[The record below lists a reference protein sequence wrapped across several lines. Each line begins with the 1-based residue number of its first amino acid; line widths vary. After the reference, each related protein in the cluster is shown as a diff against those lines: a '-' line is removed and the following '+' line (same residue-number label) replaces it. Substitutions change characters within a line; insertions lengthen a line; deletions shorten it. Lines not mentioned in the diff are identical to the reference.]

1 MALAS
6 ISRLE
11 LLNCIIG
18 VPIFSTA
25 EFNVLA
31 TSNCSATYVT
41 NGRASEKE
49 PMSRDRTGKTRL
61 NCFSPGRR
69 KLRLYDILYSTMGF
83 DLDAIRA
90 RAKNDFI
97 DAWTATAE
105 LIPTGT
111 EISLARKGKPHL
123 VRELIEKS
131 RQILLNLGFDEVE
144 NLTLLPDSDVVKQY
158 GPEARVILD
167 RAFYL
172 AELPRPDIG
181 LSATRIAQ
189 LKKIAEK
196 IDTERLQTILR
207 NYKKGE
213 IEADNLIEE
222 LIAGLDISDYQATE
236 LLDTVLP
243 EMKELRPVPSN
254 KTLRSHMT
262 ATWFHTLA
270 ALQDRVSFPVAL
282 FSVGP
287 RYRNEQR
294 EDARH
299 LRVHHSASVVVMDPE
314 MSLDAGEAVTR
325 DIMQQYGFSD
335 IRFATKIATSK
346 YYAPGQEQE
355 VFVNYKGTWL
365 EIADIGMYS
374 PVALANFNIRY
385 PVFNAGFGIERL
397 GVLIYETDDVRKLA
411 YPQFSIIEYSDEE
424 IATSITYIA
433 NPQTAKGQEIARAI
447 EDTARRH
454 KDDIAPCEFL
464 AWKDEFIEVKVVEE
478 EAGKRLIGPAGF
490 NEICVADGSIYSD
503 IVPSGIHT
511 GINYMRAIAMC
522 AAAAIERGNGNLTY
536 QVKGI
541 RHLSDLNL
549 QIPEGVR
556 EHIEGQQ
563 KKIRV
568 TGAVFVTIESKS
580 AGGESD

>member
-1 MALAS
+1 MAT
-6 ISRLE
+6 
-11 LLNCIIG
+11 
-18 VPIFSTA
+18 F
-25 EFNVLA
+25 
-31 TSNCSATYVT
+31 
-41 NGRASEKE
+41 
-49 PMSRDRTGKTRL
+49 DTGEIK
-61 NCFSPGRR
+61 S
-69 KLRLYDILYSTMGF
+69 K
-83 DLDAIRA
+83 
-90 RAKNDFI
+90 AKNNFT
-97 DAWTATAE
+97 DAWIATAK

-111 EISLARKGKPHL
+111 EISLTKKGKPHL
-123 VRELIEKS
+123 VRELIQKS
-131 RQILLNLGFDEVE
+131 RQILLNLGFDEAE

-181 LSATRIAQ
+181 LSEKRIGQ
-189 LKKIAEK
+189 IKKITEEIDIEK
-196 IDTERLQTILR
+196 LQTILR

-222 LIAGLDISDYQATE
+222 LIAGLSITDYQATE
-236 LLDTVLP
+236 LMEKVFP
-243 EMKELRPVPSN
+243 EIKELQPVPSN

-270 ALQDRVSFPVAL
+270 AVQDKASFPVAL

-299 LRVHHSASVVVMDPE
+299 LRVHHSASIVVMDPE
-314 MSLDAGEAVTR
+314 MSLDAGSAITR

-335 IRFATKIATSK
+335 IKFETKIATSK

-355 VFVNYKGTWL
+355 VFVKHKGTWL

-374 PVALANFNIRY
+374 PVALANFDIKY

-397 GVLIYETDDVRKLA
+397 GMLIYEIDDVRKLA
-411 YPQFSIIEYSDEE
+411 YPQFSVTEYSDEE
-424 IATSITYIA
+424 IAKSITFIA
-433 NPQTAKGQEIARAI
+433 SPQTDRGQKIAKAI
-447 EDTARRH
+447 EETARKH
-454 KDDIAPCEFL
+454 KDEIAPCEFV
-464 AWKDEFIEVKVVEE
+464 AWKDKSIEVKVVET

-490 NEICVADGSIYSD
+490 NEICVANGAIYSD
-503 IVPSGIHT
+503 IAPSGVYT
-511 GINYMRAIAMC
+511 EINYMRAIAMG
-522 AAAAIERGNGNLTY
+522 AAAAIESSTDNLTY

-549 QIPEGVR
+549 QIPEAVR
-556 EHIEGQQ
+556 QHIEGQQ
-563 KKIRV
+563 KKIKV
-568 TGAVFVTIESKS
+568 GGAVFVAIESKKL
-580 AGGESD
+580 

>member
-1 MALAS
+1 MAA
-6 ISRLE
+6 
-11 LLNCIIG
+11 
-18 VPIFSTA
+18 FD
-25 EFNVLA
+25 
-31 TSNCSATYVT
+31 TSEIKS
-41 NGRASEKE
+41 K
-49 PMSRDRTGKTRL
+49 
-61 NCFSPGRR
+61 
-69 KLRLYDILYSTMGF
+69 
-83 DLDAIRA
+83 
-90 RAKNDFI
+90 AKSNFT
-97 DAWTATAE
+97 DAWIATAK

-123 VRELIEKS
+123 VRELIQKS

-144 NLTLLPDSDVVKQY
+144 NLTMLPDSDVVKQY

-181 LSATRIAQ
+181 LSARRIAQ
-189 LKKIAEK
+189 LKKIAEE
-196 IDTERLQTILR
+196 IDIERLQTILR

-222 LIAGLDISDYQATE
+222 LIAGLGITDYQATE
-236 LLDTVLP
+236 LLDKVFP
-243 EMKELRPVPSN
+243 EMKELQPVPSS

-270 ALQDRVSFPVAL
+270 ALQDKASFPVAL

-299 LRVHHSASVVVMDPE
+299 LRVHHSASIVVMDPE
-314 MSLDAGEAVTR
+314 MSLDAGRVATR

-335 IRFATKIATSK
+335 IKFETKIATSK

-374 PVALANFNIRY
+374 PVAQANFDIKY

-397 GVLIYETDDVRKLA
+397 GMLIYEIDDVRKLA
-411 YPQFSIIEYSDEE
+411 YPQFSVTEYSDEE
-424 IATSITYIA
+424 IAKSITYIA
-433 NPQTAKGQEIARAI
+433 SPETARGQKIARAI
-447 EDTARRH
+447 EETARRH
-454 KDDIAPCEFL
+454 KDEIAPCEFS
-464 AWKDEFIEVKVVEE
+464 AWKDKSIEVKVVET

-490 NEICVADGSIYSD
+490 NEICVANGSIYSD
-503 IVPSGIHT
+503 VVPSGIHA
-511 GINYMRAIAMC
+511 GINYMRAIAMG
-522 AAAAIERGNGNLTY
+522 AAAAIENSNDNLTY

-549 QIPEGVR
+549 QIPEAVR
-556 EHIEGQQ
+556 EHTEGQQ
-563 KKIRV
+563 KKIGV
-568 TGAVFVTIESKS
+568 AGAVFVTIEVKKRL
-580 AGGESD
+580 